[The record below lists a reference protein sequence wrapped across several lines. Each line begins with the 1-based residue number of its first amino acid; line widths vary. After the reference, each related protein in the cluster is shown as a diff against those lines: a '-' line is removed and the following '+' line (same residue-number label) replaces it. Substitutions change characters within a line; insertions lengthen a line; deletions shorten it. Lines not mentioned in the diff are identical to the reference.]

1 MSETLCWE
9 PSVAQATFSEP
20 AAPSIGQQQCLVAI
34 LQEKKAASAN
44 IANFSL
50 NLANQYGIVCG
61 YVQSYVWK
69 YHQDLKYSQVFEECG
84 LIVHVHKNYATCFLL
99 YGQLENDFPG
109 TSTERTITY
118 TKVGLIKYSIK

>member
-1 MSETLCWE
+1 M
-9 PSVAQATFSEP
+9 
-20 AAPSIGQQQCLVAI
+20 
-34 LQEKKAASAN
+34 
-44 IANFSL
+44 
-50 NLANQYGIVCG
+50 CG

-69 YHQDLKYSQVFEECG
+69 YQQDLKYSQVFEECG